1 MHIIRY
7 VVHHF
12 PDFFA
17 RTLPVLIVCGA
28 LEPLQ
33 DLMKAQGAKLWSLLS
48 SGAHLYVCGDGA
60 SMAKDV
66 HAALGEI
73 AVAHGGLAGQ
83 EEATAFL
90 QKMTEERRYV
100 RDIWS

>member
-1 MHIIRY
+1 MYPLNRTCRTFPLHIA
-7 VVHHF
+7 
-12 PDFFA
+12 P
-17 RTLPVLIVCGA
+17 TLADRCTRPQPV
-28 LEPLQ
+28 Q
-33 DLMKAQGAKLWSLLS
+33 DLMKAQGAKVWALLS

-90 QKMTEERRYV
+90 QKLTEERRYV